1 MKVAPVSRCGPDPFR
16 QLRGS
21 LAIEDVRKTRVTQSA
36 PMMAF
41 KIGELFTVIFTRV
54 LDELTRVLVD

>member
-1 MKVAPVSRCGPDPFR
+1 
-16 QLRGS
+16 
-21 LAIEDVRKTRVTQSA
+21 VRKTRVTQSA